1 MFMAY
6 NVETAYKFFK
16 ELQKDPNYQNK
27 VCLIV
32 SKQHHYQSAELI
44 SAIGKEKENIRDFKN
59 PQSDLNIAI
68 VVDKLTTGFNM
79 ENLERIYLDQ
89 PIAAPHNFF
98 QKISRV
104 NRKYADKDQGFIVDL
119 VNNEATYQKV
129 LVEYFEET
137 DTEEEKKSGK
147 IENLWNFWADFY
159 SSEKLYQLLFDYR
172 KIDEK
177 PFFEEA
183 LSYCLSSK
191 KSEKER
197 REFFTETKLL
207 RLILSSQ

>member
-1 MFMAY
+1 MISIFFKKDYENFARCHYLKGQPKVMYMAY
-6 NVETAYKFFK
+6 NVQAAYKFFQ
-16 ELQKDPNYQNK
+16 ELQQDPHYQNK

-32 SKQHHYQSAELI
+32 SKQHYQSSELI
-44 SAIGKEKENIRDFKN
+44 DAIGKEKENIRDFKN

-89 PIAAPHNFF
+89 PITAPHNFF

-119 VNNEATYQKV
+119 VNNEETYQKV

-137 DTEEEKKSGK
+137 DEEAKKHEK
-147 IENLWNFWADFY
+147 IENL
-159 SSEKLYQLLFDYR
+159 
-172 KIDEK
+172 
-177 PFFEEA
+177 
-183 LSYCLSSK
+183 
-191 KSEKER
+191 
-197 REFFTETKLL
+197 
-207 RLILSSQ
+207 

>member
-1 MFMAY
+1 MYMAY
-6 NVETAYKFFK
+6 NVEAAYKFFK

-27 VCLIV
+27 ACLIV
-32 SKQHHYQSAELI
+32 SKQHHYQSSELI

-59 PQSDLNIAI
+59 PRSNLNIAI

-89 PIAAPHNFF
+89 PITAPHNFF

-119 VNNEATYQKV
+119 VNNEETYQKFH
-129 LVEYFEET
+129 LP
-137 DTEEEKKSGK
+137 
-147 IENLWNFWADFY
+147 
-159 SSEKLYQLLFDYR
+159 EKLYQLLFDFR

-177 PFFEEA
+177 DFLDEA

-197 REFFTETKLL
+197 REFFTEAKSL
-207 RLILSSQ
+207 RLIL

>member
-1 MFMAY
+1 MISDFFKRDYENFSHFHYLKSKPKVMYMAY
-6 NVETAYKFFK
+6 NVEAAYKFFK

-27 VCLIV
+27 ACLIV
-32 SKQHHYQSAELI
+32 SKQHHYQSSELI

-59 PQSDLNIAI
+59 PRSNLNIAI

-89 PIAAPHNFF
+89 PITAPHNFF

-119 VNNEATYQKV
+119 VNNEETYQKV

-137 DTEEEKKSGK
+137 KEEEKKPGK
-147 IENLWNFWADFY
+147 IENL
-159 SSEKLYQLLFDYR
+159 
-172 KIDEK
+172 
-177 PFFEEA
+177 
-183 LSYCLSSK
+183 
-191 KSEKER
+191 
-197 REFFTETKLL
+197 
-207 RLILSSQ
+207 